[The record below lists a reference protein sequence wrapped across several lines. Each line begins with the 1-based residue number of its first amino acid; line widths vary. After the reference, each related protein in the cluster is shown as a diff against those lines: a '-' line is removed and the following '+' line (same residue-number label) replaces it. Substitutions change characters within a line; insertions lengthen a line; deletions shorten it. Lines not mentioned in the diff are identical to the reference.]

1 MMEAHGQLLEK
12 HMKVYYASAKKNK
25 LLRLID
31 MIVTFI
37 LKARTVDVVIIA
49 VYSTLN
55 FYYAYILAMLCRIY
69 RKPYI
74 AYLHGG
80 NLPTRLHKSPRL
92 SRSIFAH
99 SYANVAT
106 SGYLKAAFI
115 GAGYNA
121 TIIPNFIEVDAYC
134 YENVKNWEP
143 KFIWVRAFEKTYHP
157 EMAIYVLNE
166 LMKTYPNAQLCMVGP
181 DKDGTKA
188 SCLELATQLGLQGN
202 VALTGSLSKSE
213 WINIS
218 VNYNFFINTTHFDN
232 TPVSIIEAMA
242 LGLPIISTNVG
253 GMPFLIEH
261 GQEGLLSDDSDVPAM
276 VKNIKR
282 LLESPNLAETLSR
295 NARKKAESFDWKL
308 VEKQWIQLFSAI
320 PQ

>member
-1 MMEAHGQLLEK
+1 
-12 HMKVYYASAKKNK
+12 
-25 LLRLID
+25 
-31 MIVTFI
+31 MISSFVN
-37 LKARTVDVVIIA
+37 V
-49 VYSTLN
+49 
-55 FYYAYILAMLCRIY
+55 
-69 RKPYI
+69 
-74 AYLHGG
+74 
-80 NLPTRLHKSPRL
+80 
-92 SRSIFAH
+92 RSIFAASTH
-99 SYANVAT
+99 S
-106 SGYLKAAFI
+106 F
-115 GAGYNA
+115 
-121 TIIPNFIEVDAYC
+121 NFCERRVSA
-134 YENVKNWEP
+134 P
-143 KFIWVRAFEKTYHP
+143 A
-157 EMAIYVLNE
+157 
-166 LMKTYPNAQLCMVGP
+166 
-181 DKDGTKA
+181 
-188 SCLELATQLGLQGN
+188 
-202 VALTGSLSKSE
+202 LSKSE